1 MRFIIISLYHT
12 RNNKCSFFRISD
24 KDLSECRDDEFDC
37 DDDTCIAK
45 DLECNMRN
53 NCKFLK
59 DEAECKVNL
68 KRSQSEQK
76 IALTILFTVQ

>member
-1 MRFIIISLYHT
+1 MCTFLSTQLIKCDINKFII
-12 RNNKCSFFRISD
+12 FRIAD

-45 DLECNMRN
+45 DLECNRRN

-68 KRSQSEQK
+68 KQ
-76 IALTILFTVQ
+76 